1 MTNSPTQVNL
11 INDGFGIEFTLFDS
25 HIKKEI
31 CGVLEFI
38 FLFKKYEKKVHNMLF
53 LMLNPKF
60 KSF

>member
-1 MTNSPTQVNL
+1 MMVLGLNSLCLIPTL
-11 INDGFGIEFTLFDS
+11 
-25 HIKKEI
+25 KEI

-53 LMLNPKF
+53 LMLDPKF